1 VLETLLCKDLA
12 NPTPHSK
19 KGTRS
24 DLVQWKDHPRNSRV
38 NNVAPERFVLLRR
51 FAGFSTNLGHQV
63 KCDRR
68 ITGCLRCE
76 RLELTCSY
84 VAGDTIEV
92 SGSHGEDLTQAGIK
106 RRRILRACAACRSA
120 KSKCSGTCPCN
131 RCQSQGQECLFGDEP
146 GSSSVDVGIE
156 VQTSPASTSQSHY
169 GSVPSQA
176 SPMDI
181 SASAASDTQ
190 RYVPVIEAFCLWLTF
205 QKDL

>member
-1 VLETLLCKDLA
+1 
-12 NPTPHSK
+12 
-19 KGTRS
+19 
-24 DLVQWKDHPRNSRV
+24 
-38 NNVAPERFVLLRR
+38 VLLLQ

-68 ITGCLRCE
+68 ITGCIRCE

-84 VAGDTIEV
+84 VASDTIEM
-92 SGSHGEDLTQAGIK
+92 SDGHGDDLTQAGIK

-131 RCQSQGQECLFGDEP
+131 RCQSQGQDCLFGGEP
-146 GSSSVDVGIE
+146 GSSSVDIGME
-156 VQTSPASTSQSHY
+156 VQTSPASTSQSHD

-181 SASAASDTQ
+181 SAGVAGDAQ
-190 RYVPVIEAFCLWLTF
+190 RYVPFSADLFLSLTF
-205 QKDL
+205 RKGL